1 MCGLQQLWCTGL
13 VAPRHVGSS
22 RTRAQTRIP
31 CIGRQILNHCT
42 TREVAIQAF
51 YYFLNYLI
59 YCVCVYKY
67 TYIFL
72 AFFFEFLNFIYFLYS
87 RFLLVIYF
95 IHISVY
101 MSVPISQFIPPPPP
115 LSCHFPH
122 LVSIHLFSTSV
133 SLFLPCKP
141 VHLYHFSM
149 WFHIYVLIYA
159 ICFSLSDLL
168 HSL

>member
-87 RFLLVIYF
+87 RFLLVIHL
-95 IHISVY
+95 IRISLY
-101 MSVPISQFIPPPPP
+101 MSILISQFITPPPPY
-115 LSCHFPH
+115 HFPP
-122 LVSIHLFSTSV
+122 LVSIRLFCTSV
-133 SLFLPCKP
+133 FLFLPCKL
-141 VHLYHFSM
+141 VHLYHFSR
-149 WFHIYVLIYA
+149 FHIYVLIYD
-159 ICFSLSDLL
+159 ICFSLSDSL
-168 HSL
+168 HSV